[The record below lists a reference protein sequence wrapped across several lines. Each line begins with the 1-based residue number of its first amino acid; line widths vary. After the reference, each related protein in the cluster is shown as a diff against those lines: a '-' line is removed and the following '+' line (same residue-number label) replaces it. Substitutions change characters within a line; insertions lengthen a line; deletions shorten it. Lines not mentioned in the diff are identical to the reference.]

1 MSASGQLGP
10 QIDLFPGGGGLSPQ
24 LAMAPSG
31 RAFAAWQSDLNFEST
46 VYGRWVERD
55 GTLGPLLTL
64 QAPEPGKINPVE
76 VHVAVDPAGVA
87 TVVWRNDTGGNANIG
102 LRRVQPDSTV
112 GPVVPKL
119 GEGTGIQVAD
129 LPNGSTVVAWR
140 SSGTEINTVTSDL
153 TVGTPA
159 LISSNNKTANPDI
172 GVDSQGNGLVAWR
185 EGNAP
190 PFTLRGVRFDPS
202 GTPFGG
208 EILIDPTA
216 PASIGSRM
224 SISTDTAGDFL
235 VAWVRLAQDEGVV
248 YTRGIDS
255 TGEFKGPPEP
265 ISGPEIAEEL
275 LGSAID
281 DRGNGAV
288 AWPTFTEAPDDRTV
302 LGREIDSAG
311 LPAGSGGILSAPR
324 AQGGIAVGSAPA
336 LGFAA
341 FLTRQGDNI
350 VVRRF
355 LEPPTCRDLAATVIQ
370 GRPISV
376 PISCRGPGIDGALAG
391 APGYGEVGPL
401 DPASLSFRYAPKPG
415 FNGTDRFT
423 YTARNDGGSSN
434 SALVTI
440 IVGRDTVK
448 PRIRRFRFVRNK
460 PDKFVLK
467 LSEPARVAITV
478 DAPAGGGAKPS
489 KRSVAGRVKS
499 RKAARNVVIQFPGR
513 LAKKLDAGG
522 RFRATA
528 VATDPAKNR
537 SKPKRLRISIAPAR

>member
-1 MSASGQLGP
+1 
-10 QIDLFPGGGGLSPQ
+10 
-24 LAMAPSG
+24 
-31 RAFAAWQSDLNFEST
+31 
-46 VYGRWVERD
+46 
-55 GTLGPLLTL
+55 
-64 QAPEPGKINPVE
+64 
-76 VHVAVDPAGVA
+76 
-87 TVVWRNDTGGNANIG
+87 
-102 LRRVQPDSTV
+102 
-112 GPVVPKL
+112 
-119 GEGTGIQVAD
+119 
-129 LPNGSTVVAWR
+129 
-140 SSGTEINTVTSDL
+140 
-153 TVGTPA
+153 
-159 LISSNNKTANPDI
+159 
-172 GVDSQGNGLVAWR
+172 
-185 EGNAP
+185 
-190 PFTLRGVRFDPS
+190 
-202 GTPFGG
+202 
-208 EILIDPTA
+208 
-216 PASIGSRM
+216 M

-311 LPAGSGGILSAPR
+311 LPAGTGASLRAESPGRHRGGKRACPR
-324 AQGGIAVGSAPA
+324 VR
-336 LGFAA
+336 A

-376 PISCRGPGIDGALAG
+376 PISCSGPGIEGALAG

-440 IVGRDTVK
+440 IVRKDTVK
-448 PRIRRFRFVRNK
+448 PRIRRFRFVRDK
-460 PDKFVLK
+460 HDKFVLK
-467 LSEPARVAITV
+467 LSEPARVAIAV

-499 RKAARNVVIQFPGR
+499 RKAARNVVIRVRGM

-537 SKPKRLRISIAPAR
+537 SKPKRRASRSRPPR